1 MQHFRNS
8 PTSWIKLVT
17 CGNTFEDTIDPQE
30 NFFLTDYSERNRT
43 INDWKGC
50 KLIMC
55 YPEKTIFRLSSHFKW
70 MNRVSNLTAQI
81 KLLHNLN
88 LEWLVSKILWGFFHI
103 SLGVTKLWISR
114 KRNLRNLQS
123 PYIFFFKRR
132 GMCWVWSLLSGIKK
146 NNLEEKYVLINHDI
160 HFGKQSAVIYSV
172 Y

>member
-1 MQHFRNS
+1 MQHLRNS

-43 INDWKGC
+43 INEWKGC

-88 LEWLVSKILWGFFHI
+88 LEWLGSKILWGFFHI
-103 SLGVTKLWISR
+103 LGSYKTMDQQETEPAEPPEPV
-114 KRNLRNLQS
+114 
-123 PYIFFFKRR
+123 YFFFKRR

-146 NNLEEKYVLINHDI
+146 NNLEEKYVLINHDV
-160 HFGKQSAVIYSV
+160 HFGMQLAVIYSEC
-172 Y
+172 